1 MLLVRTVA
9 HAEKY
14 PMGEKMKAFWQ
25 ARKKWQKW
33 AIVIVALGLLGG
45 VMSLFD
51 PEIPDVVGQD
61 LPAAVKTLNEA
72 GYKSISMQDEN
83 GKILYNSADYV
94 VTAQDPAQGKTATS
108 KTIKL
113 TAKAKVAPTPSPSP
127 TTKSPSPTPTTTS
140 PTPTPTPEPT
150 SEAPAPAPE
159 PAQPGR
165 QEEAPAPAVVH
176 QEQRAP
182 APAPEPEV
190 FYKNCAAAR
199 AAGAAPIY
207 RGQPGYRSKLD
218 ADGDGIACD
227 K

>member
-1 MLLVRTVA
+1 MRNGTF
-9 HAEKY
+9 
-14 PMGEKMKAFWQ
+14 PMGEKMKEKWQ
-25 ARKKWQKW
+25 GLKTWQKW
-33 AIVIVALGLLGG
+33 TLGIFILGLIGG
-45 VMSLFD
+45 FMSLFD

-94 VTAQDPAQGKTATS
+94 VTAQDPAKGKVATS
-108 KTIKL
+108 KPVRL

-140 PTPTPTPEPT
+140 PTPTPTPEAT
-150 SEAPAPAPE
+150 SEAPAPE
-159 PAQPGR
+159 PAQPGH
-165 QEEAPAPAVVH
+165 QEQAPAPAPTAVH

>member
-1 MLLVRTVA
+1 MLLKCIVARTGT
-9 HAEKY
+9 Y

-25 ARKKWQKW
+25 GRKKWQKW
-33 AIVIVALGLLGG
+33 TIVIVGIGLLGG
-45 VMSLFD
+45 FLSLFD
-51 PEIPDVVGQD
+51 PEIPNVLGQD

-72 GYKSISMQDEN
+72 GYKNISMQDEN

-94 VTAQDPAQGKTATS
+94 VTAQDPGKGKTSTS

-150 SEAPAPAPE
+150 TEAPAPE
-159 PAQPGR
+159 PAQPER
-165 QEEAPAPAVVH
+165 HEEASAPAPAVVH

>member
-1 MLLVRTVA
+1 
-9 HAEKY
+9 
-14 PMGEKMKAFWQ
+14 MGEKMKEKRQ
-25 ARKKWQKW
+25 GLKTWQKW
-33 AIVIVALGLLGG
+33 TLGIFILGLIGG
-45 VMSLFD
+45 FMSLFD
-51 PEIPDVVGQD
+51 PEIPNVVGQD
-61 LPAAVKTLNEA
+61 LPAAVKTLNDA
-72 GYKSISMQDEN
+72 GYKSISMQDES
-83 GKILYNSADYV
+83 GKILYNSEDYV
-94 VTAQDPAQGKTATS
+94 VTAQDPAKGKTATS

-140 PTPTPTPEPT
+140 PTPTPEPEPT

-159 PAQPGR
+159 PAQPER
-165 QEEAPAPAVVH
+165 HEEAPAPAVVH

>member
-1 MLLVRTVA
+1 
-9 HAEKY
+9 
-14 PMGEKMKAFWQ
+14 MGETMKEKWQ
-25 ARKKWQKW
+25 GLKTWQKW
-33 AIVIVALGLLGG
+33 TLGIFILGLIGG
-45 VMSLFD
+45 FMSLFD
-51 PEIPDVVGQD
+51 PEIPNVVGQD

-83 GKILYNSADYV
+83 GKILYNSEEYV
-94 VTAQDPAQGKTATS
+94 VTAQDPAKGKTATS

-150 SEAPAPAPE
+150 TEAPAPE
-159 PAQPGR
+159 PAQPER
-165 QEEAPAPAVVH
+165 HEEAPAPVH

-182 APAPEPEV
+182 EPQT
-190 FYKNCAAAR
+190 YYANCAAAR

-207 RGQPGYRSKLD
+207 QGQPGYRSGLD
-218 ADGDGIACD
+218 RDGDGIACD

>member
-1 MLLVRTVA
+1 
-9 HAEKY
+9 
-14 PMGEKMKAFWQ
+14 MGEKMKAFWQ
-25 ARKKWQKW
+25 GRKKWQKW
-33 AIVIVALGLLGG
+33 TIVIVGIGLLGG
-45 VMSLFD
+45 FMSLFD
-51 PEIPDVVGQD
+51 PEIPNVVGQD

-83 GKILYNSADYV
+83 GKILYNSEDYI
-94 VTAQDPAQGKTATS
+94 VTAQGKTATS

-113 TAKAKVAPTPSPSP
+113 TAKAKVKPTPSPTP
-127 TTKSPSPTPTTTS
+127 TTKSPSPTPTTIS

-159 PAQPGR
+159 PAQPGH
-165 QEEAPAPAVVH
+165 QEQAPAPAPTAVH

-207 RGQPGYRSKLD
+207 QGQPGYRSGLD
-218 ADGDGIACD
+218 RDGDGIACD

>member
-1 MLLVRTVA
+1 MRTGT
-9 HAEKY
+9 Y
-14 PMGEKMKAFWQ
+14 PMGEKMKEKRQ
-25 ARKKWQKW
+25 GLKKWQKW
-33 AIVIVALGLLGG
+33 TLGIFILGLIGG
-45 VMSLFD
+45 FMSLFD

-94 VTAQDPAQGKTATS
+94 VTAQDPAKGKTATS

-113 TAKAKVAPTPSPSP
+113 TAKAKVKPTPSPTP

-140 PTPTPTPEPT
+140 PTPTPTPEAT
-150 SEAPAPAPE
+150 SE
-159 PAQPGR
+159 
-165 QEEAPAPAVVH
+165 
-176 QEQRAP
+176 AP

>member
-1 MLLVRTVA
+1 
-9 HAEKY
+9 
-14 PMGEKMKAFWQ
+14 MGEKMKEKRQ
-25 ARKKWQKW
+25 GLKKWQKW
-33 AIVIVALGLLGG
+33 TLGIFILGLIGG
-45 VMSLFD
+45 FMSLFD
-51 PEIPDVVGQD
+51 PEIPNVVGQD
-61 LPAAVKTLNEA
+61 LPSAVKTLNDA
-72 GYKSISMQDEN
+72 GYKSISMQDES

-94 VTAQDPAQGKTATS
+94 VTAQDPAKGKTATS

-140 PTPTPTPEPT
+140 PTPTPEPEPT

-159 PAQPGR
+159 PAQPER
-165 QEEAPAPAVVH
+165 HEEAPAPAVVH
-176 QEQRAP
+176 QEQRTP

>member
-1 MLLVRTVA
+1 
-9 HAEKY
+9 
-14 PMGEKMKAFWQ
+14 MGEKMKEKWQ
-25 ARKKWQKW
+25 GLKTWQKW
-33 AIVIVALGLLGG
+33 TLGIFILGLIGG
-45 VMSLFD
+45 FMSLFD
-51 PEIPDVVGQD
+51 PEIPNVVGQD

-83 GKILYNSADYV
+83 GKILYNSEDYV
-94 VTAQDPAQGKTATS
+94 VTAQDPAKGKTATS

-150 SEAPAPAPE
+150 TEAPAPE
-159 PAQPGR
+159 PAQPAR
-165 QEEAPAPAVVH
+165 QEEAPAPTVVH

-182 APAPEPEV
+182 EPQT
-190 FYKNCAAAR
+190 YYANCAAAR

-207 RGQPGYRSKLD
+207 QGQPGYRSGLD
-218 ADGDGIACD
+218 RDGDGIACD

>member
-1 MLLVRTVA
+1 
-9 HAEKY
+9 
-14 PMGEKMKAFWQ
+14 MGEKMKEKWQ
-25 ARKKWQKW
+25 GLKTWQKW
-33 AIVIVALGLLGG
+33 TLGIFILGLIGG
-45 VMSLFD
+45 FMSLFD
-51 PEIPDVVGQD
+51 PEIPNVVGQD

-83 GKILYNSADYV
+83 GKILYNSEEYV
-94 VTAQDPAQGKTATS
+94 VTAQDPAKGKTATS

-150 SEAPAPAPE
+150 TEAPAPE
-159 PAQPGR
+159 PAQPER
-165 QEEAPAPAVVH
+165 HEEAPAPVH

-182 APAPEPEV
+182 EPQT
-190 FYKNCAAAR
+190 YYANCAAAR

-207 RGQPGYRSKLD
+207 QGQPGYRSGLD
-218 ADGDGIACD
+218 RDGDGIACD

>member
-1 MLLVRTVA
+1 MLLVRSVA
-9 HAEKY
+9 RAEKY

-45 VMSLFD
+45 FMSLFD
-51 PEIPDVVGQD
+51 PKIPNVVGQD

-72 GYKSISMQDEN
+72 GYKSISMYDES
-83 GKILYNSADYV
+83 GKILYSSEDYV
-94 VTAQDPAQGKTATS
+94 VTAQDPAKGKTATS

-113 TAKAKVAPTPSPSP
+113 TAKAKVKPT
-127 TTKSPSPTPTTTS
+127 PSPTPTTTS

-159 PAQPGR
+159 PAQPGH
-165 QEEAPAPAVVH
+165 QEQAPAPAVVH

>member
-1 MLLVRTVA
+1 MK
-9 HAEKY
+9 EK
-14 PMGEKMKAFWQ
+14 WQ
-25 ARKKWQKW
+25 GLKTWQKW
-33 AIVIVALGLLGG
+33 TLGIFILGLIGG
-45 VMSLFD
+45 FMSLFD
-51 PEIPDVVGQD
+51 PEIPNVVGQD

-83 GKILYNSADYV
+83 GKILYNSEEYV
-94 VTAQDPAQGKTATS
+94 VTAQDPAKGKTATS

-150 SEAPAPAPE
+150 TEAPAPE
-159 PAQPGR
+159 PAQPER
-165 QEEAPAPAVVH
+165 HEEAPAPVH

-182 APAPEPEV
+182 EPQT
-190 FYKNCAAAR
+190 YYANCAAAR

-207 RGQPGYRSKLD
+207 QGQPGYRSGLD
-218 ADGDGIACD
+218 RDGDGIACD

>member
-1 MLLVRTVA
+1 MRTGT
-9 HAEKY
+9 Y
-14 PMGEKMKAFWQ
+14 PMGEKMKEKRQ
-25 ARKKWQKW
+25 GLKKWQKW
-33 AIVIVALGLLGG
+33 TLGIFILGLLGG
-45 VMSLFD
+45 FMSLFD

-61 LPAAVKTLNEA
+61 LPAAVKTLNDA

-94 VTAQDPAQGKTATS
+94 VTAQDPAKGKTATS

-113 TAKAKVAPTPSPSP
+113 TAKAKVKPTPSPTP

-159 PAQPGR
+159 PAQPGH
-165 QEEAPAPAVVH
+165 QEQAPAPAPAVVH
-176 QEQRAP
+176 EEQRAP

>member
-1 MLLVRTVA
+1 
-9 HAEKY
+9 
-14 PMGEKMKAFWQ
+14 MGETMKEKWQ
-25 ARKKWQKW
+25 GLKTWQKW
-33 AIVIVALGLLGG
+33 TLGIFILGLIGG
-45 VMSLFD
+45 FMSLFD
-51 PEIPDVVGQD
+51 PEIPNVVGQD

-83 GKILYNSADYV
+83 GKILYNSEDYV
-94 VTAQDPAQGKTATS
+94 VTAQDPAKGKTATS

-150 SEAPAPAPE
+150 TEAPAPE
-159 PAQPGR
+159 PAQPER
-165 QEEAPAPAVVH
+165 HEEAPAPVH

-182 APAPEPEV
+182 EPQT
-190 FYKNCAAAR
+190 YYANCAAAR

-207 RGQPGYRSKLD
+207 QGQPGYRSGLD
-218 ADGDGIACD
+218 RDGDGIACD

>member
-1 MLLVRTVA
+1 
-9 HAEKY
+9 
-14 PMGEKMKAFWQ
+14 MGEKMKAFWQ

-33 AIVIVALGLLGG
+33 TIVIVALGLLGG

-51 PEIPDVVGQD
+51 PNIPNVVGQD

-72 GYKSISMQDEN
+72 GYKSISMYDES
-83 GKILYNSADYV
+83 GKILYSSEDYV

-113 TAKAKVAPTPSPSP
+113 TAKAKVKPTPSPTP

-150 SEAPAPAPE
+150 SE
-159 PAQPGR
+159 
-165 QEEAPAPAVVH
+165 
-176 QEQRAP
+176 AP

>member
-1 MLLVRTVA
+1 
-9 HAEKY
+9 
-14 PMGEKMKAFWQ
+14 
-25 ARKKWQKW
+25 
-33 AIVIVALGLLGG
+33 
-45 VMSLFD
+45 MSLFD
-51 PEIPDVVGQD
+51 PEIPNVVGQD

-83 GKILYNSADYV
+83 GKILYNSEEYV
-94 VTAQDPAQGKTATS
+94 VTAQDPAKGKTATS

-140 PTPTPTPEPT
+140 PTPTPTPEP
-150 SEAPAPAPE
+150 
-159 PAQPGR
+159 AQPER
-165 QEEAPAPAVVH
+165 HEEAPAPVH

-182 APAPEPEV
+182 EPQT
-190 FYKNCAAAR
+190 YYANCAAAR

-207 RGQPGYRSKLD
+207 QGQPGYRSGLD
-218 ADGDGIACD
+218 RDGDGIACD

>member
-1 MLLVRTVA
+1 
-9 HAEKY
+9 
-14 PMGEKMKAFWQ
+14 MGEKMKEKRQ
-25 ARKKWQKW
+25 GLKKWQKW
-33 AIVIVALGLLGG
+33 TLGIFILGLIGG
-45 VMSLFD
+45 FLSLFD
-51 PEIPDVVGQD
+51 PEIPNVVGQD
-61 LPAAVKTLNEA
+61 LPSAVKTLNDA
-72 GYKSISMQDEN
+72 GYKSISMQDES

-94 VTAQDPAQGKTATS
+94 VTAQDPAKGKTATS

-140 PTPTPTPEPT
+140 PTPTPEPEPT

-159 PAQPGR
+159 PAQPER
-165 QEEAPAPAVVH
+165 HEEAPAPAVVH

>member
-1 MLLVRTVA
+1 MK
-9 HAEKY
+9 EK
-14 PMGEKMKAFWQ
+14 WQ
-25 ARKKWQKW
+25 GLKTWQKW
-33 AIVIVALGLLGG
+33 TLGIFILGLIGG
-45 VMSLFD
+45 FMSLFD
-51 PEIPDVVGQD
+51 PEIPNVVGQD

-72 GYKSISMQDEN
+72 GYKSLSMQDEN
-83 GKILYNSADYV
+83 GKILYNSEDYV
-94 VTAQDPAQGKTATS
+94 VTAQDPAKGKTATS

-150 SEAPAPAPE
+150 TEAPAPE
-159 PAQPGR
+159 PAQPER
-165 QEEAPAPAVVH
+165 HEEAPAPVH

-182 APAPEPEV
+182 EPQT
-190 FYKNCAAAR
+190 YYANCAAAR

-207 RGQPGYRSKLD
+207 QGQPGYRSGLD
-218 ADGDGIACD
+218 RDGDGIACD

>member
-1 MLLVRTVA
+1 
-9 HAEKY
+9 
-14 PMGEKMKAFWQ
+14 MGETMKEKWQ
-25 ARKKWQKW
+25 GLKTWQKW
-33 AIVIVALGLLGG
+33 TLGIFILGLIGG
-45 VMSLFD
+45 FMSLFD
-51 PEIPDVVGQD
+51 PEIPNVVGQD

-83 GKILYNSADYV
+83 GKILYNSEDYV
-94 VTAQDPAQGKTATS
+94 VTAQDPAKGKAATS

-140 PTPTPTPEPT
+140 PTPMPTPEPT
-150 SEAPAPAPE
+150 TEAPAPE
-159 PAQPGR
+159 PAQPER
-165 QEEAPAPAVVH
+165 HEEAPAPVH

-182 APAPEPEV
+182 EPQT
-190 FYKNCAAAR
+190 YYANCAAAR

-207 RGQPGYRSKLD
+207 QGQPGYRSGLD
-218 ADGDGIACD
+218 RDGDGIACD

>member
-1 MLLVRTVA
+1 
-9 HAEKY
+9 
-14 PMGEKMKAFWQ
+14 MGETMKEKWQ
-25 ARKKWQKW
+25 GLKTWQKW
-33 AIVIVALGLLGG
+33 TLGIFILGLIGG
-45 VMSLFD
+45 FMSLFD
-51 PEIPDVVGQD
+51 PEIPNVVGQD
-61 LPAAVKTLNEA
+61 LPAAVKTLNDA

-83 GKILYNSADYV
+83 GKILYNSEDYV
-94 VTAQDPAQGKTATS
+94 VTAQDPAKGKTATS

-150 SEAPAPAPE
+150 TEAPAPE
-159 PAQPGR
+159 PAQPER
-165 QEEAPAPAVVH
+165 HEEAPAPVH

-182 APAPEPEV
+182 EPQT
-190 FYKNCAAAR
+190 YYANCAAAR

-207 RGQPGYRSKLD
+207 QGQPGYRSGLD
-218 ADGDGIACD
+218 RDGDGIACD

>member
-1 MLLVRTVA
+1 
-9 HAEKY
+9 
-14 PMGEKMKAFWQ
+14 MGEKMKEKRQ
-25 ARKKWQKW
+25 GLKTWQKW
-33 AIVIVALGLLGG
+33 TLGIFILGLIGG
-45 VMSLFD
+45 FMSLFD

-61 LPAAVKTLNEA
+61 LPAAVKTLNDA

-83 GKILYNSADYV
+83 GKVLYNSADYV
-94 VTAQDPAQGKTATS
+94 VTAQDPAKGKTATN

-150 SEAPAPAPE
+150 TEAPAPAPE
-159 PAQPGR
+159 PAQPER
-165 QEEAPAPAVVH
+165 HEEVPAPVH

-182 APAPEPEV
+182 EPQT
-190 FYKNCAAAR
+190 YYANCAAAK

-207 RGQPGYRSKLD
+207 QGQPGYRSGLD
-218 ADGDGIACD
+218 RDGDGIACD

>member
-1 MLLVRTVA
+1 
-9 HAEKY
+9 
-14 PMGEKMKAFWQ
+14 MGEKMKEKRQ
-25 ARKKWQKW
+25 GLKTWQKW
-33 AIVIVALGLLGG
+33 TLGIFILGLIGG
-45 VMSLFD
+45 FMSLFD

-94 VTAQDPAQGKTATS
+94 VTAQDPTKGKTATN

-127 TTKSPSPTPTTTS
+127 TTESPSPTPTTTS
-140 PTPTPTPEPT
+140 PTPTPEPEPT

-182 APAPEPEV
+182 EPQT
-190 FYKNCAAAR
+190 YYANCAAAR

-207 RGQPGYRSKLD
+207 QGQPGYRSGLD
-218 ADGDGIACD
+218 RDGDGIACD

>member
-1 MLLVRTVA
+1 
-9 HAEKY
+9 
-14 PMGEKMKAFWQ
+14 MGEKMKEKRQ
-25 ARKKWQKW
+25 GLKTWQKW
-33 AIVIVALGLLGG
+33 TLGIFILGLIGG
-45 VMSLFD
+45 FMSLFD

-72 GYKSISMQDEN
+72 GYKNISMQDEN

-94 VTAQDPAQGKTATS
+94 VTAQDPAKGKTATS

-159 PAQPGR
+159 PAQPGH
-165 QEEAPAPAVVH
+165 QEQAPAPAPAVVH
-176 QEQRAP
+176 EEQRAP

>member
-1 MLLVRTVA
+1 
-9 HAEKY
+9 
-14 PMGEKMKAFWQ
+14 MGEKMKEKWQ
-25 ARKKWQKW
+25 GLKTWQKW
-33 AIVIVALGLLGG
+33 TLGIFILGLIGG
-45 VMSLFD
+45 FMSLFD

-72 GYKSISMQDEN
+72 GYKSISMQDES

-94 VTAQDPAQGKTATS
+94 VTAQDPAKGKVATS
-108 KTIKL
+108 KPVRL

-140 PTPTPTPEPT
+140 PTPTPTPEP
-150 SEAPAPAPE
+150 AHPE
-159 PAQPGR
+159 R
-165 QEEAPAPAVVH
+165 HEEAPAPVH

-182 APAPEPEV
+182 EPQT
-190 FYKNCAAAR
+190 YYANCAAAR

-207 RGQPGYRSKLD
+207 QGQPGYRSGLD
-218 ADGDGIACD
+218 RDGDGIACD

>member
-1 MLLVRTVA
+1 
-9 HAEKY
+9 
-14 PMGEKMKAFWQ
+14 MGEKMKEKRQ
-25 ARKKWQKW
+25 GLKKWQKW
-33 AIVIVALGLLGG
+33 TLGIFILGLIGG
-45 VMSLFD
+45 FMSLFD
-51 PEIPDVVGQD
+51 PEIPNVVGQD
-61 LPAAVKTLNEA
+61 LPSAVKTLNDA

-83 GKILYNSADYV
+83 GKILYNSADYI
-94 VTAQDPAQGKTATS
+94 VTAQDPAKGKTATS

-127 TTKSPSPTPTTTS
+127 TTTSPSPTPTTTS
-140 PTPTPTPEPT
+140 PTPTPEPEPT

-159 PAQPGR
+159 PAQPGH
-165 QEEAPAPAVVH
+165 QEQAPAPAVVH

-199 AAGAAPIY
+199 AAGAAPSY

>member
-1 MLLVRTVA
+1 
-9 HAEKY
+9 
-14 PMGEKMKAFWQ
+14 MGEKMKAFWQ

-33 AIVIVALGLLGG
+33 TIVIVALGLLGG

-51 PEIPDVVGQD
+51 PNIPNVVGQD

-72 GYKSISMQDEN
+72 GYKSISMYDES
-83 GKILYNSADYV
+83 GKILYSSEDYV

-113 TAKAKVAPTPSPSP
+113 TAKAKVKPTPSPTPTTKSPSP

-159 PAQPGR
+159 PAQPGH
-165 QEEAPAPAVVH
+165 QEQAPAPAPAVVH

>member
-1 MLLVRTVA
+1 
-9 HAEKY
+9 
-14 PMGEKMKAFWQ
+14 MGEKMKEKRQ
-25 ARKKWQKW
+25 GLKTWQKW
-33 AIVIVALGLLGG
+33 TLGIFILGLIGG
-45 VMSLFD
+45 FMSLFD

-61 LPAAVKTLNEA
+61 LPAAVKTLNDA

-94 VTAQDPAQGKTATS
+94 VTAQDPAKGKTATS

-140 PTPTPTPEPT
+140 PTPTPEPEPT

-159 PAQPGR
+159 PAQPER
-165 QEEAPAPAVVH
+165 HEEAPAPAVVH

>member
-1 MLLVRTVA
+1 
-9 HAEKY
+9 
-14 PMGEKMKAFWQ
+14 MGETMKEKWQ
-25 ARKKWQKW
+25 GLKTWQKW
-33 AIVIVALGLLGG
+33 TLGIFILGLIGG
-45 VMSLFD
+45 FMSLFD
-51 PEIPDVVGQD
+51 PEIPNVVGQD

-72 GYKSISMQDEN
+72 GYKSLSMQDEN
-83 GKILYNSADYV
+83 GKILYNSEDYV
-94 VTAQDPAQGKTATS
+94 VTAQDPAKGKTATS

-150 SEAPAPAPE
+150 TEAPAPE
-159 PAQPGR
+159 PAQPER
-165 QEEAPAPAVVH
+165 HEEAPAPVH

-182 APAPEPEV
+182 EPQT
-190 FYKNCAAAR
+190 YYANCAAAR

-207 RGQPGYRSKLD
+207 QGQPGYRSGLD
-218 ADGDGIACD
+218 RDGDGIACD

>member
-1 MLLVRTVA
+1 
-9 HAEKY
+9 
-14 PMGEKMKAFWQ
+14 MGEKMKEKWQ
-25 ARKKWQKW
+25 GLKTWQKW
-33 AIVIVALGLLGG
+33 TLGIFILGLIGG
-45 VMSLFD
+45 FMSLFD

-83 GKILYNSADYV
+83 GKILYNSEDYV
-94 VTAQDPAQGKTATS
+94 VTAQDPAKGKTATS

-150 SEAPAPAPE
+150 TEAPAPE
-159 PAQPGR
+159 PAQPER
-165 QEEAPAPAVVH
+165 HEEAPAPVH

-182 APAPEPEV
+182 EPQT
-190 FYKNCAAAR
+190 YYANCAAAR

-207 RGQPGYRSKLD
+207 QGQPGYRSGLD
-218 ADGDGIACD
+218 RDGDGIACD

>member
-1 MLLVRTVA
+1 
-9 HAEKY
+9 
-14 PMGEKMKAFWQ
+14 MGEKMKEKRQ
-25 ARKKWQKW
+25 GLKKWQKW
-33 AIVIVALGLLGG
+33 TLGIFILGLIGG
-45 VMSLFD
+45 FMSLFD
-51 PEIPDVVGQD
+51 PEIPNVVGQD
-61 LPAAVKTLNEA
+61 LPSAVKTLNDA

-83 GKILYNSADYV
+83 GKILYNSADYI
-94 VTAQDPAQGKTATS
+94 VTAQDPAKGKIATS

-127 TTKSPSPTPTTTS
+127 TTTSPSPTPTTTS
-140 PTPTPTPEPT
+140 PTPTPEPEPT

-159 PAQPGR
+159 PAQPGH
-165 QEEAPAPAVVH
+165 QEQAPAPAVVH

>member
-1 MLLVRTVA
+1 
-9 HAEKY
+9 
-14 PMGEKMKAFWQ
+14 MGEKMKEKWQ
-25 ARKKWQKW
+25 GLKTWQKW
-33 AIVIVALGLLGG
+33 TLGIFILGLIGG
-45 VMSLFD
+45 FMSLFD
-51 PEIPDVVGQD
+51 PEIPNVVGQD

-83 GKILYNSADYV
+83 GKILYNSEEYV
-94 VTAQDPAQGKTATS
+94 VTAQDPAKGKTATS

-127 TTKSPSPTPTTTS
+127 TRKSPSPTPTTTS

-150 SEAPAPAPE
+150 TEAPAPE
-159 PAQPGR
+159 PAQPER
-165 QEEAPAPAVVH
+165 HEEAPAPVH

-182 APAPEPEV
+182 EPQT
-190 FYKNCAAAR
+190 YYANCAAAR

-207 RGQPGYRSKLD
+207 QGQPGYRSGLD
-218 ADGDGIACD
+218 RDGDGIACD

>member
-1 MLLVRTVA
+1 M
-9 HAEKY
+9 HAGIY
-14 PMGEKMKAFWQ
+14 PMGEKMKAFWKGL
-25 ARKKWQKW
+25 KKWQKW
-33 AIVIVALGLLGG
+33 TIVIVGIGLMGG
-45 VMSLFD
+45 LASHD
-51 PEIPDVVGQD
+51 PEIPNVLGQD

-72 GYKSISMQDEN
+72 GYKSISMQDAN
-83 GKILYNSADYV
+83 GKILYSSADYV
-94 VTAQDPAQGKTATS
+94 VTAQDPGKGKAATS

-140 PTPTPTPEPT
+140 PTPTPTPEPEPT